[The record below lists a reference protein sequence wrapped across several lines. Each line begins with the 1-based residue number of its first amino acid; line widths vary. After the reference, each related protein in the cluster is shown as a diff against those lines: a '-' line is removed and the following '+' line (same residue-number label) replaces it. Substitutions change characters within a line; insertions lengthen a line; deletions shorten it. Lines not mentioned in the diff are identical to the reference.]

1 MQARLELVDIWHFL
15 LSSII
20 ETTSLHVDWEWER
33 LEKEVEILRDCSV
46 SYGVGRVQL
55 LDAPFTNNAQ
65 KVLYLSDSLVGCEWS
80 WEELYKAY
88 IGKVA
93 LNNFRQANGYKEGTY
108 VKIWESFAEYDP
120 EDGAVIEVIE
130 REDNYFLEQILSE
143 LSLTEG
149 ALTYQA
155 VYAKLGIEYM
165 LRC

>member
-1 MQARLELVDIWHFL
+1 M
-15 LSSII
+15 
-20 ETTSLHVDWEWER
+20 
-33 LEKEVEILRDCSV
+33 
-46 SYGVGRVQL
+46 
-55 LDAPFTNNAQ
+55 
-65 KVLYLSDSLVGCEWS
+65 
-80 WEELYKAY
+80 
-88 IGKVA
+88 
-93 LNNFRQANGYKEGTY
+93 NNFRQANGYKEGTY